1 MFQRGTALSRVL
13 PPRECKFI
21 NHILAPP
28 LAQEWP
34 LHRVC
39 PASPLQ
45 ATCWMAAAVLGLG
58 FAGTAS
64 PALAAQPSITV
75 SADQALR
82 FGSFFTDTTGT
93 RTVSATGSVTGSA
106 IIPLTGT
113 APGPAQFTVTYD
125 RGNNANV
132 NYSLLVSVL
141 VPGAASQVS
150 GGVTGTIASFDT
162 DLPGVSALLP
172 GQTAQ
177 VTFTGCQRRI
187 CSRTFRVGGTLR
199 VARTSGGAQL
209 AIPVPIVVTVL
220 AEL

>member
-1 MFQRGTALSRVL
+1 M
-13 PPRECKFI
+13 
-21 NHILAPP
+21 
-28 LAQEWP
+28 
-34 LHRVC
+34 HRVRL
-39 PASPLQ
+39 ANPLR
-45 ATCWMAAAVLGLG
+45 AIRWMATAVLGLG
-58 FAGTAS
+58 VAGTTSAAHAAS
-64 PALAAQPSITV
+64 PSVTV
-75 SADQALR
+75 SADQTLR
-82 FGSFFTDTTGT
+82 FGSFFTDTSGT

-113 APGPAQFTVTYD
+113 APGPAQFTLTYD

-132 NYSLLVSVL
+132 TYSLLIAVL

-177 VTFTGCQRRI
+177 VTLTGCQRRI
-187 CSRTFRVGGTLR
+187 CSRTFRVGGTLQ